1 MRQVKQRRDP
11 APSRGAYKLQRLMLT
26 PVFWFFVK
34 FALPVGCIALAV
46 SIYFSDESR
55 REAAWS
61 MVADIRRQIE
71 ERPEF
76 MVELM
81 AIDGASGDV
90 AEDIRQIIPLDF
102 PVSSFDLDL
111 ADIKARAEELDAVAH
126 SDVRIRTG
134 GVLQI
139 DVVERVP
146 AVVWRS
152 EQGLELLDA
161 EGHRVAALTQRG
173 DRPDL
178 LVLAGIGADIA
189 VPEALDVFAVS
200 EPLHDRIRGLTRVG
214 ARRWDVVL
222 LGNQR
227 IMLPEADAVTVMER
241 VIALDQAQDLLSKD
255 VVAVDMRKP
264 DRPTLRLSEAA
275 DAARRGLTLT
285 QTGADLR

>member
-1 MRQVKQRRDP
+1 
-11 APSRGAYKLQRLMLT
+11 MLT